1 MKRYPSVRR
10 IARVAGMGLL
20 LALIPAA
27 IIGWMV
33 AAIYEAKID
42 EIHRAAELNGGVI
55 LLQLAD

>member
-10 IARVAGMGLL
+10 IARVVGMGLL
-20 LALIPAA
+20 LALIPVA

-33 AAIYEAKID
+33 AAVYQAKLDAIY
-42 EIHRAAELNGGVI
+42 RSAEENGGTI

>member
-10 IARVAGMGLL
+10 IARVVGMGLL

-42 EIHRAAELNGGVI
+42 EIHRAAELNGGTI
-55 LLQLAD
+55 LLQLSD